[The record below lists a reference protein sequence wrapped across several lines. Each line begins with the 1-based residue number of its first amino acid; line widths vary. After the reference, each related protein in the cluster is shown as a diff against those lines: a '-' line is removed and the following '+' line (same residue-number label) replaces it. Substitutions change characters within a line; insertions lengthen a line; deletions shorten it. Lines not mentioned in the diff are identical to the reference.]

1 MAISSGSEVKL
12 SGWCGKRS
20 GWMSEDDWRGIGINF
35 WLFMA
40 LWLFMAF
47 YCSFLA
53 LYGFH
58 GSLWLFMAL
67 YGFFNLKKPKIKSR
81 ESLLALTLLPDARDA
96 LTTQAVGGGQRA
108 IKIQNQN
115 QWSSLVTTGVNV
127 CSSVVPFGVISSI
140 DGTSAV
146 TAMKREDLR
155 SVNLV

>member
-1 MAISSGSEVKL
+1 LASTFGFLWLYGS
-12 SGWCGKRS
+12 
-20 GWMSEDDWRGIGINF
+20 
-35 WLFMA
+35 

-47 YCSFLA
+47 YCSFLLFMAFTA
-53 LYGFH
+53 LY
-58 GSLWLFMAL
+58 GSLWLLQLEEAK
-67 YGFFNLKKPKIKSR
+67 NQIPQKP
-81 ESLLALTLLPDARDA
+81 ARLDPPA
-96 LTTQAVGGGQRA
+96 QRPTAQAAGGGQRA